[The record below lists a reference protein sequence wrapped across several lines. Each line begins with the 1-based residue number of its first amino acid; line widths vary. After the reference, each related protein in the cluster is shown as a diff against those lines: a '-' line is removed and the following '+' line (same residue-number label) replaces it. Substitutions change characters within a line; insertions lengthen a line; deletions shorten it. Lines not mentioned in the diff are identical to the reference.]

1 MDWEV
6 VMEAVMEAVPEAVM
20 EAVPEK
26 LLEQVQGKLLV
37 QVQVSI
43 LHHSALFREQ
53 MGRNSEFTSNQT
65 APRWLPTLSSAA

>member
-6 VMEAVMEAVPEAVM
+6 VMEAVSG
-20 EAVPEK
+20 K
-26 LLEQVQGKLLV
+26 LLEQVQDKLLE

-43 LHHSALFREQ
+43 LHHSALFRELTD
-53 MGRNSEFTSNQT
+53 RISEFTSNQT

>member
-6 VMEAVMEAVPEAVM
+6 VMEAVQGKLLEQVQ
-20 EAVPEK
+20 EK
-26 LLEQVQGKLLV
+26 LLEQVQEKLLE

-43 LHHSALFREQ
+43 LHHSALFREL

>member
-6 VMEAVMEAVPEAVM
+6 VMEAVPEVVM

-26 LLEQVQGKLLV
+26 LLEQVPGKLLE

-43 LHHSALFREQ
+43 LHHSALFREL

>member
-43 LHHSALFREQ
+43 LHDSALFREL
-53 MGRNSEFTSNQT
+53 MDRNSEFTSNQT